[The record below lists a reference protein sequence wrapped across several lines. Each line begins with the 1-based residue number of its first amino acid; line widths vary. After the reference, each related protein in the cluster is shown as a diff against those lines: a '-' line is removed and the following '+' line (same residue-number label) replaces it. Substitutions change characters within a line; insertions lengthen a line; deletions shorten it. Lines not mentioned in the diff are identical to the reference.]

1 MRAQSRKALA
11 QRIDERLNGARLGKR
26 PGNRIGS
33 DDVSSASERKD
44 LHRPN
49 HACVRLAS
57 ISGRVGLAL
66 RSGVDSLRQHFMA
79 TAKPTALAV
88 GSVLAGRYQVRRE
101 LGRGGM
107 GYVYLCRD
115 LALDERVA
123 LKLMPRGQEGGEG
136 SAEDTKARRKA
147 RQDDAWFF
155 YEEARALAG
164 LSHPTIVRA
173 RDYGVLEDGAPY
185 IVMDVAAGRSLH
197 EWIYRAKTEGAIP
210 WTVIWSTIEQV
221 LAGLGH
227 AHARGVIHGDLKPS
241 NILLDRSQ
249 GDERCRAYLL
259 DLGLAWLTRDLVD
272 HRLDGTREVA
282 PTVRY
287 GAGTPGWMAPEQI
300 RMATPHVGPATD
312 LYPLGCLIHTLLT
325 GEEPFDG
332 TNEELLEKHKS
343 APPPSLPLP
352 AGVPAGVE
360 GFVHRLMEK
369 WPWNRFDFAADARS
383 AWLEFRPTGAVVTM
397 PPSTASA
404 RGEPSWAGQS
414 LISDI
419 GSTSDGVGEDA
430 RVPTVS
436 TPGLLGIRPSPMV
449 ARGEERRELIDLA
462 REIAESPEPLHRFVL
477 LSGTAG
483 VGKSR
488 IAEWLCQ
495 EVHELALMRP
505 LRARYRK
512 IAAPL
517 DGVVG
522 SLVQHY
528 RLEKAKRAT
537 VEKVLMNLWRVPST
551 DDEELTWVSGAA
563 AWLCRVKE
571 DGDVLGPTKKRF
583 VLDRPELK
591 WLVIRRTIEK
601 TSAGRPLLFW
611 LDDLHRA
618 PADTFARLARIK
630 RDLKHVPIFFLATMR
645 NEDVANDP
653 TARARIELLVEE
665 FGGRRMEVEPLELRE
680 TEALLRDTLP
690 LGQAALAVAAKR
702 AKGNPLF
709 ALQLLHSWAMSGVL
723 TQRSDGT
730 YDASEEALSGTAET
744 TAELWEERLG
754 ALPPELR
761 PAAFAAAALGG
772 DIRRDVLRALLTDL
786 GLDANRAM
794 SAMKRAQLLL
804 MSGADQLHWP
814 HALLQ
819 EYLLQQLFEQPDARR
834 VFLLASSALS
844 LHPAASSGRIVRH
857 RVTNLERAGELEDA
871 ATLLHGYVAGSW
883 SQARDP
889 SATLRD
895 LSLLDDKLTGVHLAH
910 HLRWRA
916 EACRHSG
923 ALEDARRDAEI
934 ARRTFRDY
942 GDFVNEAQA
951 TRLLGHI
958 TSDLGASAH
967 GRRLVTR
974 AHALFKKHDHLAGQ
988 AQCEVLLGEI
998 DYLLGEHASALEV
1011 LSKAAAKFQQ
1021 VGDVLGRSQC
1031 LILQGFIEQSG
1042 GTPARAREVLL
1053 MARSELERIG
1063 YRLGVAQCDLALAHA
1078 DHREGHF
1085 TLCHERATSTL
1096 KAFRLIENPR
1106 GEAGCERLLAM
1117 NALDGGHPN
1126 TAEVHSRAAGTL
1138 YAKLNDPWGR
1148 VESYLLLA
1156 QVALYRNDPAAA
1168 RDALIRCEATALDEA
1183 EPKQHR
1189 HLTLAWLAAREERWL
1204 DVVREVDAARR
1215 SFRDATQSG
1224 DHTPQL
1230 LRHFDSLEWPD
1241 AAGARV
1247 KQWLRAV
1254 ASTPS

>member
-1 MRAQSRKALA
+1 
-11 QRIDERLNGARLGKR
+11 
-26 PGNRIGS
+26 
-33 DDVSSASERKD
+33 
-44 LHRPN
+44 
-49 HACVRLAS
+49 
-57 ISGRVGLAL
+57 VGLAL
-66 RSGVDSLRQHFMA
+66 SAGVGSLRLAFMSS
-79 TAKPTALAV
+79 AKPTALAV

-123 LKLMPRGQEGGEG
+123 LKLMPRSPEDGAEGGD
-136 SAEDTKARRKA
+136 DTKARRKA

-155 YEEARALAG
+155 FEEARALAG

-173 RDYGVLEDGAPY
+173 RDYGVLADGAPY

-210 WTVIWSTIEQV
+210 WPVIWSTIDQV
-221 LAGLGH
+221 LAGLAH
-227 AHARGVIHGDLKPS
+227 AHSRGVIHGDLKPS
-241 NILLDRSQ
+241 NILLDRSL

-272 HRLDGTREVA
+272 HRLDGSREVA

-312 LYPLGCLIHTLLT
+312 LYPLGCLIYTLLV

-332 TNEELLEKHKS
+332 TNEELLEHHKS
-343 APPPSLPLP
+343 SPPPAVKLP

-360 GFVHRLMEK
+360 AFIHRLMEK
-369 WPWNRFDFAADARS
+369 WPWNRFDFAADARR
-383 AWLEFRPTGAVVTM
+383 AWSELRPSGTSVTL
-397 PPSTASA
+397 PPSTGSV
-404 RGEPSWAGQS
+404 RSESSWAGHS
-414 LISDI
+414 LISDV
-419 GSTSDGVGEDA
+419 GSTSDGAPEEEREPAVA
-430 RVPTVS
+430 

-449 ARGEERRELIDLA
+449 ARVEERRELIEIV
-462 REIAESPEPLHRFVL
+462 REVADSADPLHRFIL

-505 LRARYRK
+505 LRAKYRK

-522 SLVQHY
+522 ALVQHY

-537 VEKVLMNLWRVPST
+537 VEKVLMNFWRVPTT
-551 DDEELTWVSGAA
+551 DDEELTWVAGAA

-571 DGDVLGPTKKRF
+571 EADVLGPTKKRF

-591 WLVIRRTIEK
+591 WLVIRKTIEK
-601 TSAGRPLLFW
+601 TAASRPLLFW

-630 RDLKHVPIFFLATMR
+630 RDLKHVPILFLATMR

-653 TARARIELLVEE
+653 TARARIELLLEE
-665 FGGRRMEVEPLELRE
+665 FGGRRMEVEPLDLRE
-680 TEALLRDTLP
+680 TEVLLRDTLP
-690 LGQAALAVAAKR
+690 LSPAALSVAAKR

-709 ALQLLHSWAMSGVL
+709 ALQLLHSWAMSGAL
-723 TQRSDGT
+723 TQRPDGT
-730 YDASEEALSGTAET
+730 YDASDDALSRTAET
-744 TAELWEERLG
+744 TAELWEERLA
-754 ALPPELR
+754 ALPPDLR
-761 PAAFAAAALGG
+761 PAAFAASALGG
-772 DIRRDVLRALLTDL
+772 DIRRDVLRALLSDL
-786 GLDANRAM
+786 GLDATRAM

-804 MSGADQLHWP
+804 MSGAEQLHWP

-834 VFLLASSALS
+834 VFLLASNALS

-857 RVTNLERAGELEDA
+857 RVTNLERAGELEQG

-883 SQARDP
+883 SQVRDP

-895 LSLLDDKLTGVHLAH
+895 LSLLDDKLAGLHLAH

-916 EACRHSG
+916 EASRHSG
-923 ALEDARRDAEI
+923 ALEDARREAET

-942 GDFVNEAQA
+942 GDEVNEAQA

-958 TSDLGASAH
+958 TSDLGASSH
-967 GRRLVTR
+967 GRRLVTK
-974 AHALFKKHDHLAGQ
+974 AHALFKKHDHFAGQ
-988 AQCEVLLGEI
+988 AQCEVLIGEI
-998 DYLLGEHASALEV
+998 DYLLGEHGSALEV
-1011 LSKAAAKFQQ
+1011 LHHAAGKFLQ
-1021 VGDVLGRSQC
+1021 VGDMLGRSQC

-1042 GTPARAREVLL
+1042 GSPARAREVLML
-1053 MARSELERIG
+1053 AHADLERIG

-1078 DHREGHF
+1078 DHREGEF
-1085 TLCHERATSTL
+1085 TRCHERATATL

-1126 TAEVHSRAAGTL
+1126 TAEVHARAAGAL
-1138 YAKLNDPWGR
+1138 YGKLNDPWGK

-1156 QVALYRNDPAAA
+1156 QVALYRKDPTAA

-1189 HLTLAWLAAREERWL
+1189 HLTLAWLGALEERWL

-1215 SFRDATQSG
+1215 AFRDTNQSG

-1230 LRHFDSLEWPD
+1230 LRHFDGLGWPD
-1241 AAGARV
+1241 AAGVRV
-1247 KQWLRAV
+1247 KQWLRSVGQA
-1254 ASTPS
+1254 PRP